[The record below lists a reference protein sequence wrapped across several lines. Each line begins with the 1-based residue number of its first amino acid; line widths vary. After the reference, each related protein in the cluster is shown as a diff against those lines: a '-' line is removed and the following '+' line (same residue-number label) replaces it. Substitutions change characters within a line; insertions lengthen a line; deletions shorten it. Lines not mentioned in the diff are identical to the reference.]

1 MAYFLYG
8 LLHVSIN
15 MIVVVTLAGR
25 FSKTNRNTMMLNET
39 GTRQSYVRSLQI
51 VDPAILD
58 LNPGLRWFADD
69 VVDICCGYLLW
80 IFVVDICCGPGNP
93 PMGLLLHP
101 PHPTPYP
108 VTRPATEPGKRLSA

>member
-1 MAYFLYG
+1 
-8 LLHVSIN
+8 

-80 IFVVDICCGPGNP
+80 IFVVDICCGY
-93 PMGLLLHP
+93 LLWTRQP
-101 PHPTPYP
+101 ANGFVATPSSPHPLPRHTPSNR
-108 VTRPATEPGKRLSA
+108 TWKATIRIDIEK